1 MMFFE
6 LNIVSDRSY
15 SLAPSLL
22 SPDTTSGRLD
32 IQYNDTQFN
41 NKTPTLSITILSNV
55 VLSVVYAE
63 CRYAEF
69 RGTIKFL
76 AKEPF

>member
-1 MMFFE
+1 MFFE

-15 SLAPSLL
+15 SLTPSFL
-22 SPDTTSGRLD
+22 SPDKNIFGRLD
-32 IQYNDTQFN
+32 IHYNDTQLN

-63 CRYAEF
+63 CRNAEF
-69 RGTIKFL
+69 RGTIECL